1 MTTRRLAGPRN
12 DTRQEPESLSKSLV
26 PSTTAVDSPKRQAE
40 RARAAHAR
48 AAKALKVM
56 HRRFHSILYIE
67 SMESFVIL
75 RLCCKGHE
83 TRAQRVTQAAHARL
97 FKAAKRRREN
107 KDKTGTKTTDESD
120 EAMRP

>member
-56 HRRFHSILYIE
+56 HR
-67 SMESFVIL
+67 
-75 RLCCKGHE
+75 HE